1 MEFPYE
7 FLSNI
12 LSKFMG
18 NVSPKKFHALLTM
31 SIASSV
37 MCSHAMDADF
47 SFFELA
53 VGSFVEAAVLM
64 GKVVQC

>member
-18 NVSPKKFHALLTM
+18 NVSPKKFHA
-31 SIASSV
+31 V

-64 GKVVQC
+64 GKVVKC

>member
-1 MEFPYE
+1 MNGISIWIFKQHFKQIYGQRQPEE
-7 FLSNI
+7 I
-12 LSKFMG
+12 LHIV
-18 NVSPKKFHALLTM
+18 NY
-31 SIASSV
+31 IASSV